1 MASPSPASAHPSA
14 PESGTG
20 LGFTGAAGITGLTA
34 AEVAEREAAGLV
46 NVQSRDTSRSLGQIL
61 RVHVFTLFNL
71 AIALCAVVV
80 ILMGRWLDLLFS
92 LAAVANVVIGVVQEY
107 SAKRKLDRIALLHQ
121 DDVVVI
127 RDGARVPLP
136 MARIVRDDVV
146 VLRRGDQV
154 PVDGEVLVSDG
165 LDMDEALLTGEND
178 PVPKTPGDAV
188 LSGSAVVA
196 GAGAWFFYQ
205 QTRFADAPITPAA
218 ESVVIASGDGMNSVL
233 RKLREAGVAKHE
245 ALVEGARSRLRPIIM
260 TSLAF
265 ILGVVPLAIASGA
278 GAGSKHAIGT
288 GVIGGMLT
296 AAVLAIFWIPLF
308 YVMICSFFDRT
319 DSASEGVKEDSL

>member
-20 LGFTGAAGITGLTA
+20 VGFTGVAGITGLTA

-136 MARIVRDDVV
+136 MAQIVR
-146 VLRRGDQV
+146 
-154 PVDGEVLVSDG
+154 
-165 LDMDEALLTGEND
+165 
-178 PVPKTPGDAV
+178 
-188 LSGSAVVA
+188 
-196 GAGAWFFYQ
+196 
-205 QTRFADAPITPAA
+205 
-218 ESVVIASGDGMNSVL
+218 
-233 RKLREAGVAKHE
+233 
-245 ALVEGARSRLRPIIM
+245 
-260 TSLAF
+260 
-265 ILGVVPLAIASGA
+265 
-278 GAGSKHAIGT
+278 
-288 GVIGGMLT
+288 
-296 AAVLAIFWIPLF
+296 
-308 YVMICSFFDRT
+308 
-319 DSASEGVKEDSL
+319 

>member
-14 PESGTG
+14 PESGMG
-20 LGFTGAAGITGLTA
+20 LGFTGVEGITGLTA

-121 DDVVVI
+121 DDVLVI

-136 MARIVRDDVV
+136 MAQIVRDDVV
-146 VLRRGDQV
+146 VSPGSVISSRPPVSRAARRDAACTSSTAG
-154 PVDGEVLVSDG
+154 PGPRCTWVD
-165 LDMDEALLTGEND
+165 
-178 PVPKTPGDAV
+178 PP
-188 LSGSAVVA
+188 
-196 GAGAWFFYQ
+196 
-205 QTRFADAPITPAA
+205 
-218 ESVVIASGDGMNSVL
+218 
-233 RKLREAGVAKHE
+233 
-245 ALVEGARSRLRPIIM
+245 
-260 TSLAF
+260 
-265 ILGVVPLAIASGA
+265 
-278 GAGSKHAIGT
+278 
-288 GVIGGMLT
+288 
-296 AAVLAIFWIPLF
+296 
-308 YVMICSFFDRT
+308 
-319 DSASEGVKEDSL
+319 